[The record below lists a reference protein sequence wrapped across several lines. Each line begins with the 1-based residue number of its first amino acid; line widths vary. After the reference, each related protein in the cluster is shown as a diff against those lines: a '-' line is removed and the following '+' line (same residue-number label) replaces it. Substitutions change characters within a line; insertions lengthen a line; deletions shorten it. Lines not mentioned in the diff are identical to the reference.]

1 MTRVRFILPVGLLM
15 VLAAF
20 VGCRSAHTTSAILY
34 IDEQN
39 YDKAV
44 QVIHEGFQYNDQ
56 EPDAYYYLGEAYSH
70 LGEDAVQADKYEE
83 AKKNYGLAYEAY
95 QKALEL
101 DRKDWVGEVDRS
113 LRYNYNTLMSQAK
126 RDWDDDYYE
135 QAEGHMRLAYAALPD
150 STSPI
155 KNIARMKMQMSS
167 LDSLGGQPVTVAKK
181 DTLLTQAL
189 DLLDQVLG
197 KHPEAYDLQLDKA
210 NVLANLGRTAEAGDI
225 YAKLL
230 KDHGDDTDLL
240 AEIANLA
247 INDGDYGKAA
257 DFYVR
262 IVDLREAD
270 TDASNDASN
279 RDMLVAAGTWYGTNR
294 VGRYEDAIKALD
306 RATTLE
312 EVPKANTMLA
322 RVRTF
327 YNYGKKLK
335 EEAAASTDPTE
346 KAAKE
351 AKAKSMFQRAV
362 EVGNAMTTLHTTVA
376 DGFLYL
382 SMAQVEIGDSTAA
395 DANFKTYQELSG
407 NSGN

>member
-1 MTRVRFILPVGLLM
+1 MTRVRFILPVGLLLI
-15 VLAAF
+15 LAAF

-44 QVIHEGFQYNDQ
+44 QVIHEGFQYNDK

-70 LGEDAVQADKYEE
+70 LAEDAVAADKYLE

-95 QKALEL
+95 QKALDL
-101 DRKDWVGEVDRS
+101 DRAGWESEVDRS

-126 RDWDDDYYE
+126 RDWDDKYYE
-135 QAEGHMRLAYAALPD
+135 QAEGHMRLAYAAEPD

-167 LDSLGGQPVTVAKK
+167 LDTLNGQPVTAAEK

-189 DLLDQVLG
+189 DLLDQVLN
-197 KHPEAYDLQLDKA
+197 KHPEAYELQLDKA
-210 NVLANLGRTAEAGDI
+210 NVLANLGRNAQASSI
-225 YAKLL
+225 YDKLL
-230 KDHGDDTDLL
+230 KEHGDDTELL
-240 AEIANLA
+240 TEIANLA

-270 TDASNDASN
+270 TDASNDEQN
-279 RDMLVAAGTWYGTNR
+279 DRMLVAAGTWYGNSR
-294 VGRYEDAIKALD
+294 VGRYEDAIKVLD
-306 RATTLE
+306 RAANLE
-312 EVPKANTMLA
+312 PTPSANTMVM
-322 RVRTF
+322 RVRTY

-335 EEAAASTDPTE
+335 DESATLTDPE
-346 KAAKE
+346 QKKADQ
-351 AKAKSMFQRAV
+351 AKATSMFQRAV
-362 EVGNAMTTLHTTVA
+362 EIGNAMTSLYPTNA

-382 SMAQVEIGDSTAA
+382 SMAQVELGDTGPA

-407 NSGN
+407 NTGN

>member
-1 MTRVRFILPVGLLM
+1 MTRVRFILPVGLLLI
-15 VLAAF
+15 LAAF

-44 QVIHEGFQYNDQ
+44 QVIHEGFQYNDR

-70 LGEDAVQADKYEE
+70 LGEDAVQADKYAE
-83 AKKNYGLAYEAY
+83 AKKNYELAYEAY
-95 QKALEL
+95 QKALEI
-101 DRKDWVGEVDRS
+101 DRKHWAGEVDRS

-135 QAEGHMRLAYAALPD
+135 QAEGHMRLAYAAVPD

-167 LDSLGGQPVTVAKK
+167 MDSLNGQPVTEAEK
-181 DTLLTQAL
+181 DTLLSQAL
-189 DLLDQVLG
+189 DLLDQVLT
-197 KHPEAYDLQLDKA
+197 KHPEAYELQLDKA
-210 NVLANLGRTAEAGDI
+210 NVLANLGRNAEAGEI
-225 YAKLL
+225 YAQLL
-230 KDHGDDTDLL
+230 KDHGDDTELL
-240 AEIANLA
+240 TEIANLA

-270 TDASNDASN
+270 TDASNDESN
-279 RDMLVAAGTWYGTNR
+279 KDMLVAAGTWYGTSR
-294 VGRYEDAIKALD
+294 VGRYEDAIKALE
-306 RATTLE
+306 RAANLEQIPEKNTL
-312 EVPKANTMLA
+312 LA

-335 EEAAASTDPTE
+335 EDAAASTDPTE
-346 KAAKE
+346 KANLE
-351 AKAKSMFQRAV
+351 AKSASMFQRAV
-362 EVGNAMTTLHTTVA
+362 EVGVAMTNEFPTTA

-382 SMAQVEIGDSTAA
+382 SMAQVEVGDDTAA
-395 DANFKTYQELSG
+395 DTNFKTYQELSG
-407 NSGN
+407 NTGN